1 MPGKDAGG
9 APGRSPLDQAA
20 RRWAMPG
27 VVDPHPG
34 RWLEGP
40 PDVDELLRQVVEGS
54 VGLAGAADGL
64 IWLPEEEGK
73 RLVVRCGTGRF
84 AASLG
89 QAARFGEGLAGG
101 IWERA
106 APLAVDDYQAWPD
119 RASEGLGH
127 GEVRAVLAAPLVSAG
142 AVVGVLGLA
151 AEPGHRF
158 GEAEVELVRVL
169 GELAGAAVDHAQREH
184 AAHRRLLEQA
194 TTEAWLRANELRY
207 RTLIEQIDAVTYS
220 EAFAVGGAQMMYVSP
235 QVTEKLGY
243 TPEEVGQP
251 GFWKGLVHPDDRE
264 RVLAEDEQVE
274 LTGVPWRMEYRVVGR
289 DGQVLWIRDH
299 AVLVRDG
306 RGRPAFWQGLWIDVT
321 DQKLA
326 EQAMREAL
334 ELEREATSRLRALDE
349 LKNTFLDAVSHE
361 LRTPLASVIGI
372 ALTLQRARTS
382 LAPADA
388 DDLIDRLVYSAAKLD
403 QLLSDLLDLDRLS
416 RGIVAPKLR
425 RTDVAALVSRLAAE
439 WEAQHGRRLG
449 MQLDPV
455 VAWVDPAKVERIVE
469 NLLSN
474 AARHTSQATPV
485 WVRVAR
491 HGGDVLVAV
500 DDAGGGV
507 PGELRT
513 ALFEPFRQGP
523 NVPGYAP
530 GVGIGLS
537 LVARFAELHGGRA
550 WVEDRPGGGSSFR
563 VRLPDPPAPAGE
575 PEAPPEPPERRGLRA
590 GITVLETPAGQMEPE
605 AAAPEPTEPPDED
618 GGNTR

>member
-1 MPGKDAGG
+1 MDAGG

-20 RRWAMPG
+20 LRWAVPG

-34 RWLEGP
+34 RWLESP

-54 VGLAGAADGL
+54 AGLAGAADGL
-64 IWLPEEEGK
+64 IWLADEEGK
-73 RLVVRCGTGRF
+73 RLVVRYATCRF
-84 AASLG
+84 AGSLG
-89 QAARFGEGLAGG
+89 QAARFGEGLVGG
-101 IWERA
+101 AWERA
-106 APLAVDDYQAWPD
+106 APLAVDDYQDWPG
-119 RASEGLGH
+119 RTAEGLGR
-127 GEVRAVLAAPLVSAG
+127 GDVRAVLVAPLVSAG
-142 AVVGVLGLA
+142 TVVGVLGLA
-151 AEPGHRF
+151 AEAGRRF
-158 GEAEVELVRVL
+158 EEAEVALARVL
-169 GELAGAAVDHAQREH
+169 GELAGAAVDHAQREQ

-264 RVLAEDEQVE
+264 RVLAEDERVE
-274 LTGVPWRMEYRVVGR
+274 LDGTPWRIEYRVVGR
-289 DGQVLWIRDH
+289 DGRVLWIRDH

-334 ELEREATSRLRALDE
+334 ELEREATGRLRALDE

-372 ALTLQRARTS
+372 ALTLQRARAS
-382 LAPADA
+382 LAPGDA
-388 DDLIDRLVYSAAKLD
+388 DDLFDRLVSSAAKLD

-416 RGIVAPKLR
+416 RGIIAPKLR
-425 RTDVAALVSRLAAE
+425 RTDVAALVARVAAE
-439 WEAQHGRRLG
+439 WEAEHGRRLG
-449 MQLDPV
+449 IHLDPV
-455 VAWVDPAKVERIVE
+455 VARVDPAKVERIVE

-474 AARHTSQATPV
+474 AARHTTQATPV
-485 WVRVAR
+485 WVRVVR
-491 HGGDVLVAV
+491 HGGDVLVSV

-563 VRLPDPPAPAGE
+563 VLLPDPPAPAGE
-575 PEAPPEPPERRGLRA
+575 QEAPSEPAERRGLRA
-590 GITVLETPAGQMEPE
+590 GITVLESPSEAKLAEP
-605 AAAPEPTEPPDED
+605 PEPPPPQED

>member
-1 MPGKDAGG
+1 VPGTDADG
-9 APGRSPLDQAA
+9 APGAAPLDQAA
-20 RRWAMPG
+20 LRWAMPG
-27 VVDPHPG
+27 VVDAHPG
-34 RWLEGP
+34 PWLERP
-40 PDVDELLRQVVEGS
+40 PDVDELLRQVVDGS
-54 VGLAGAADGL
+54 AGLTGAVDGL
-64 IWLPEEEGK
+64 IWLVDDEGK
-73 RLVVRCGTGRF
+73 RLVVGCGTGRF
-84 AASLG
+84 TDSVG
-89 QAARFGEGLAGG
+89 QAARYGEGLAGST
-101 IWERA
+101 WERA
-106 APLAVDDYQAWPD
+106 APLAVDDYPAWPG
-119 RASEGLGH
+119 RAAEGLGQ
-127 GEVRAVLAAPLVSAG
+127 GEVGAVLAAPLVSAG
-142 AVVGVLGLA
+142 TVIGVLGLA
-151 AEPGHRF
+151 AEPGRRF
-158 GEAEVELVRVL
+158 GEAEAALARVL

-235 QVTEKLGY
+235 QVQDKLGY
-243 TPEEVGQP
+243 TPEEAGQP

-274 LTGVPWRMEYRVVGR
+274 LTGSPWRIEYRVVAR
-289 DGQVLWIRDH
+289 DGRVLWIRDH

-306 RGRPAFWQGLWIDVT
+306 RGRPAFWQGLWIDIT

-372 ALTLQRARTS
+372 ALTLQRARAS
-382 LAPADA
+382 LAPGDA
-388 DDLIDRLVYSAAKLD
+388 DDLIDRLVSSAAKLD
-403 QLLSDLLDLDRLS
+403 RLLCDLLDLDRLS

-425 RTDVAALVSRLAAE
+425 RTDVAALVSRVAAE
-439 WEAQHGRRLG
+439 WEAEHDRRLG
-449 MQLDPV
+449 MHLDPV
-455 VAWVDPAKVERIVE
+455 VARVDPAKVERIVE

-474 AARHTSQATPV
+474 AARHTTQATPV

-507 PGELRT
+507 PDELRA

-550 WVEDRPGGGSSFR
+550 WVEHRPGGGSSFR
-563 VRLPDPPAPAGE
+563 VLLPDPPAPADE
-575 PEAPPEPPERRGLRA
+575 PEAPPEAAERRGLHA
-590 GITVLETPAGQMEPE
+590 GITVLESPSGRKLAEP
-605 AAAPEPTEPPDED
+605 PEPPEPPQED

>member
-1 MPGKDAGG
+1 VPGTDAGG
-9 APGRSPLDQAA
+9 APGATPLDQAA
-20 RRWAMPG
+20 LRWAMPG
-27 VVDPHPG
+27 VVDAHPG

-40 PDVDELLRQVVEGS
+40 PDVDELLRQVVDGS
-54 VGLAGAADGL
+54 AGLTGAADGL
-64 IWLPEEEGK
+64 IWLVEDEGK

-84 AASLG
+84 TDSAG
-89 QAARFGEGLAGG
+89 QAARYGEGLAGST
-101 IWERA
+101 WERA
-106 APLAVDDYQAWPD
+106 LPVAVDDYRAWPG
-119 RASEGLGH
+119 RAAEGLGE

-142 AVVGVLGLA
+142 TVIGVLGLA
-151 AEPGHRF
+151 AEPGGRF
-158 GEAEVELVRVL
+158 GEAEVALMRVL

-235 QVTEKLGY
+235 QVQDKLGY
-243 TPEEVGQP
+243 APEEVGQP

-264 RVLAEDEQVE
+264 RVLAQDEQVE
-274 LTGVPWRMEYRVVGR
+274 LTGSPWRIEYRVVGR
-289 DGQVLWIRDH
+289 DGRVLWIRDH

-372 ALTLQRARTS
+372 ALTLQRARAS
-382 LAPADA
+382 LAPGDA
-388 DDLIDRLVYSAAKLD
+388 DDLIDRLVSSAGKLD

-416 RGIVAPKLR
+416 RGIIAPKLR
-425 RTDVAALVSRLAAE
+425 RTDVAALVARVAVE
-439 WEAQHGRRLG
+439 WEAEHGRRLG
-449 MQLDPV
+449 MHLDPV
-455 VAWVDPAKVERIVE
+455 VARVDPAKVERIVE

-474 AARHTSQATPV
+474 AARHTAQATPV

-507 PGELRT
+507 PSELRA

-563 VRLPDPPAPAGE
+563 VLLPDPPAPAGE
-575 PEAPPEPPERRGLRA
+575 PEVPSEPAERRGLRA
-590 GITVLETPAGQMEPE
+590 GITVLEST
-605 AAAPEPTEPPDED
+605 PEPKLAEPPEPPEPPREA

>member
-1 MPGKDAGG
+1 VPGTDAGG
-9 APGRSPLDQAA
+9 APGASPLDQAA
-20 RRWAMPG
+20 LRWAMPG
-27 VVDPHPG
+27 AVDAHPG

-40 PDVDELLRQVVEGS
+40 PEVDDLLRQVVDGS
-54 VGLAGAADGL
+54 AGLTGAADGL
-64 IWLPEEEGK
+64 IWLAEDEGK

-84 AASLG
+84 TGSVG
-89 QAARFGEGLAGG
+89 QTTRFGEGLAGST
-101 IWERA
+101 WERA
-106 APLAVDDYQAWPD
+106 VPLAVDDYRAWPG
-119 RASEGLGH
+119 RAAEGLGD
-127 GEVRAVLAAPLVSAG
+127 GEIQAALAAPLVSAG
-142 AVVGVLGLA
+142 TVIGVLGLA
-151 AEPGHRF
+151 AEPGRRF
-158 GEAEVELVRVL
+158 GEAEVALVRVL

-184 AAHRRLLEQA
+184 AAHHRLLEQA

-235 QVTEKLGY
+235 QVEDKLGY
-243 TPEEVGQP
+243 TPEEVGRP

-274 LTGVPWRMEYRVVGR
+274 LTGSPWRIEYRVVGR
-289 DGQVLWIRDH
+289 DGRVLWIRDH

-334 ELEREATSRLRALDE
+334 ELEREATRRLRALDE

-382 LAPADA
+382 LAPGDA
-388 DDLIDRLVYSAAKLD
+388 DDLIDRLVSSAAKLD

-425 RTDVAALVSRLAAE
+425 RTDVAALVSRVAAE

-449 MQLDPV
+449 MHLDPV
-455 VAWVDPAKVERIVE
+455 VARVDPAKVERIVE

-474 AARHTSQATPV
+474 AARHTTQATPV

-507 PGELRT
+507 PGDLRT

-563 VRLPDPPAPAGE
+563 VLLPDPPTPAGE
-575 PEAPPEPPERRGLRA
+575 PEAPSEPPERRGLRA
-590 GITVLETPAGQMEPE
+590 GITVLESP
-605 AAAPEPTEPPDED
+605 PEPTVAEPPEPPQED

>member
-1 MPGKDAGG
+1 VPGTDAGG
-9 APGRSPLDQAA
+9 APGATPLDQAA
-20 RRWAMPG
+20 LRWAMPG
-27 VVDPHPG
+27 VVDAHPG

-40 PDVDELLRQVVEGS
+40 PDVDELLRQVVDGS
-54 VGLAGAADGL
+54 AGLTGAADGL
-64 IWLPEEEGK
+64 IWLVEDEGK
-73 RLVVRCGTGRF
+73 RLLVRCGTGRF
-84 AASLG
+84 TDSAG
-89 QAARFGEGLAGG
+89 QAARFGEGLAGST
-101 IWERA
+101 WERA
-106 APLAVDDYQAWPD
+106 VPVAVDDYQAWPG
-119 RASEGLGH
+119 RAAEGLGE

-142 AVVGVLGLA
+142 TVIGVLGLA
-151 AEPGHRF
+151 AEPGGRF
-158 GEAEVELVRVL
+158 GEAEVALMRVL

-235 QVTEKLGY
+235 QVQDKLGY

-251 GFWKGLVHPDDRE
+251 GFWKELVHPDDRE
-264 RVLAEDEQVE
+264 RVLAQDEQVE
-274 LTGVPWRMEYRVVGR
+274 LTGSPWRIEYRVVGR
-289 DGQVLWIRDH
+289 DGRVLWIRDH

-334 ELEREATSRLRALDE
+334 ELEREATRRLRALDE

-372 ALTLQRARTS
+372 ALTLQRARVS
-382 LAPADA
+382 LAPGDA
-388 DDLIDRLVYSAAKLD
+388 DDLIDRLVSSAAKLD

-416 RGIVAPKLR
+416 RGIIAPKLR
-425 RTDVAALVSRLAAE
+425 RTDVAALVARVAVE
-439 WEAQHGRRLG
+439 WEAEHGRRLG
-449 MQLDPV
+449 MHLDPV
-455 VAWVDPAKVERIVE
+455 VARVDPAKVERIVE

-474 AARHTSQATPV
+474 AARHTTQATPV

-507 PGELRT
+507 PGELRA

-563 VRLPDPPAPAGE
+563 VLLPDPPAPAGE
-575 PEAPPEPPERRGLRA
+575 PEAPSEPAERRGLRA
-590 GITVLETPAGQMEPE
+590 GITVLESP
-605 AAAPEPTEPPDED
+605 PEPKLAEPPEPPGPPQED